1 MFIGLLSF
9 SGSLESKSM
18 SLNDGQWKT
27 RPALISL
34 NPAKLN
40 YYQFI
45 ISLDKCNG
53 SCNTLTEISGRTCV
67 PNKTKNVNLS
77 VFNLITR
84 KNELK

>member
-1 MFIGLLSF
+1 MFIGFLSF

-53 SCNTLTEISGRTCV
+53 VVIHLLKYLAELVSQ
-67 PNKTKNVNLS
+67 TKQ
-77 VFNLITR
+77 
-84 KNELK
+84 KM